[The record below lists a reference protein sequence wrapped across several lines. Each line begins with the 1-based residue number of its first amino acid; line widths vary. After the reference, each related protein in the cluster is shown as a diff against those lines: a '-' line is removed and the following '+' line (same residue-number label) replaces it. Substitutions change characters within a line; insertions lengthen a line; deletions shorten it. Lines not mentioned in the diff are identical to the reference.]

1 MPVIS
6 EKAKEKAKAAATK
19 SMTPFASGMKYSI
32 PKTKPADALK
42 LAQHNYTTQ
51 KEPRDAEVLMR
62 AALASN
68 QAREAQPALDWL
80 RTSRFE
86 DARLARLADAL
97 AAKGAKR

>member
-1 MPVIS
+1 
-6 EKAKEKAKAAATK
+6 
-19 SMTPFASGMKYSI
+19 
-32 PKTKPADALK
+32 
-42 LAQHNYTTQ
+42 
-51 KEPRDAEVLMR
+51 MR